1 MKTWKML
8 AALTIALLG
17 SQALAENWVAV
28 ITDSDGFS
36 TRVDK
41 DSIRRGSDGLAYY
54 TVNDEFTGIKKDD
67 AADCQRR
74 VLYEINLYA
83 PWGHSEIPNW
93 RQKGTAAK
101 LDSSAEAA
109 FKYAC
114 SNAG

>member
-1 MKTWKML
+1 MRTWRML
-8 AALTIALLG
+8 AAVPMVLLA
-17 SQALAENWVAV
+17 SPALAENWVTV
-28 ITDSDGFS
+28 ITDSDGLS

-54 TVNDEFTGIKKDD
+54 TVNDEFTGVKEDD

-74 VLYEINLYA
+74 VYYEINLYA

-93 RQKGTAAK
+93 RQKGTPAK
-101 LDSSAEAA
+101 SDSSAEAA
-109 FKYAC
+109 LKYAC